1 MNPPKYAQIDVG
13 IYADNRVA
21 LMMRT
26 HGAVGMGIYIYCL
39 VEIGRQSNYPN
50 MQICVDDI
58 FIEAG
63 AFTNGVEPE
72 TFKKV
77 IDDLFRIGLL
87 LKDDDGYAYSNGFN
101 KRTGKDLLANY
112 MRSVTQAGKPK
123 QKTST
128 NEVDSEPETPAP
140 KPEPKPKQ
148 PSYASEII
156 EHWNAKAQSLRC
168 KKLTSDIE
176 KAVAKRCKEYTL
188 AEIKQGIE
196 NYHAIV
202 NDPDCFFS
210 YQWNLAEFLSRAN
223 GFPVFSGERDEIVG
237 KYRKDTAPK
246 PEPPQRVKTPEEIA
260 LGEERRKMIMERAG
274 FGK

>member
-1 MNPPKYAQIDVG
+1 MNPPKYVQIDVG

-39 VEIGRQSNYPN
+39 IEIGRQSNYPN

-77 IDDLFRIGLL
+77 TDDLFRIGLL
-87 LKDDDGYAYSNGFN
+87 LKDDDGCAYSNGFN

-123 QKTST
+123 QKTSV
-128 NEVDSEPETPAP
+128 NEVVSDPEQPALEKKPKKSKSDPASDAETDASRAVKGYVASLEAEIGTKISCTMSNVEAEKIGAKYGELTPLAIRVYYLWKTAKGKRVKSDYLSMLAPWVLEKAQDLAKSMPLKAEPP
-140 KPEPKPKQ
+140 KP
-148 PSYASEII
+148 A
-156 EHWNAKAQSLRC
+156 
-168 KKLTSDIE
+168 
-176 KAVAKRCKEYTL
+176 
-188 AEIKQGIE
+188 
-196 NYHAIV
+196 
-202 NDPDCFFS
+202 
-210 YQWNLAEFLSRAN
+210 
-223 GFPVFSGERDEIVG
+223 
-237 KYRKDTAPK
+237 
-246 PEPPQRVKTPEEIA
+246 KTPEEIA

>member
-87 LKDDDGYAYSNGFN
+87 LKNDDGCAYSNGFN

-128 NEVDSEPETPAP
+128 KAPEKKPKKAKDEPAADPETDTSRAVKGYVALLEAEIGTKIACTMSNVEAEKIGAKYGELTPLAIRVYYLWKTAKGKRVKSDYLSMLAP
-140 KPEPKPKQ
+140 WVLE
-148 PSYASEII
+148 
-156 EHWNAKAQSLRC
+156 KAQDL
-168 KKLTSDIE
+168 
-176 KAVAKRCKEYTL
+176 AKSM
-188 AEIKQGIE
+188 
-196 NYHAIV
+196 
-202 NDPDCFFS
+202 P
-210 YQWNLAEFLSRAN
+210 
-223 GFPVFSGERDEIVG
+223 
-237 KYRKDTAPK
+237 PK
-246 PEPPQRVKTPEEIA
+246 PEPPKPDKTPEEIA

-274 FGK
+274 LGK

>member
-1 MNPPKYAQIDVG
+1 MNHNPEKWFKHSIDSHNEPQMRRIKARFGKLNGYAMYYISIEIMMRSGGWIEHDD
-13 IYADNRVA
+13 IETYADDYGVDCDELERFFS
-21 LMMRT
+21 
-26 HGAVGMGIYIYCL
+26 YCVSIEAFIL
-39 VEIGRQSNYPN
+39 VDNKYSADTVQETLEKRKRISEVRS
-50 MQICVDDI
+50 
-58 FIEAG
+58 EAG
-63 AFTNGVEPE
+63 A
-72 TFKKV
+72 
-77 IDDLFRIGLL
+77 IG
-87 LKDDDGYAYSNGFN
+87 
-101 KRTGKDLLANY
+101 GKAKA
-112 MRSVTQAGKPK
+112 QA
-123 QKTST
+123 Q
-128 NEVDSEPETPAP
+128 SEPETPAP
-140 KPEPKPKQ
+140 KPKQ
-148 PSYASEII
+148 PSLAPEII
-156 EHWNAKAQSLRC
+156 EHWNANAKALRC

>member
-1 MNPPKYAQIDVG
+1 MAWYFRHDYSARNDSKIAELEMEMGDNIGYSMWFKLLEIMGEMGGSLSKDKLKVAAYSMRVPLDMLAQFI
-13 IYADNRVA
+13 R
-21 LMMRT
+21 
-26 HGAVGMGIYIYCL
+26 
-39 VEIGRQSNYPN
+39 
-50 MQICVDDI
+50 ICVR
-58 FIEAG
+58 IELLEE
-63 AFTNGVEPE
+63 NGDEYVNARFAEECARITE
-72 TFKKV
+72 TSRKARAAAK
-77 IDDLFRIGLL
+77 IKWEKERML
-87 LKDDDGYAYSNGFN
+87 
-101 KRTGKDLLANY
+101 
-112 MRSVTQAGKPK
+112 
-123 QKTST
+123 
-128 NEVDSEPETPAP
+128 

-237 KYRKDTAPK
+237 KYRKDKNASAAKQMSRIEQINNVTDF
-246 PEPPQRVKTPEEIA
+246 I
-260 LGEERRKMIMERAG
+260 
-274 FGK
+274 GKEMT